1 MTKEINM
8 TKARRT
14 APRLA
19 AIGAILGVLLTT
31 PGLRAQGPSPS
42 CSLATLNGTYM
53 NSGTGT
59 MGGFSVAMGGKVTYD
74 GQGNGQATV
83 TQSVGGVI
91 SRNVSVSGVYTVNP
105 DCTGS
110 ETFGTT
116 NYDFVAA
123 PNGVEISWIVTNSY
137 DGALFIGRAVR
148 MDAHGDLHVTKECS
162 QYQGQAGGFCTITS
176 SNFPA
181 IKVGSKVVYEQD
193 QTANAAAGFFSTDV
207 FLDAGPGN
215 MAVGHCTLD
224 APSFGLCTFSNG
236 TGQFA
241 GFQARIDV
249 SPFTS
254 SPTEVNYHWDGTYS
268 FSPAPGS

>member
-1 MTKEINM
+1 MKT
-8 TKARRT
+8 AGRT
-14 APRLA
+14 APGFATL
-19 AIGAILGVLLTT
+19 GAILTLFLTT
-31 PGLRAQGPSPS
+31 SAVRAQAPPPQ
-42 CSLATLNGTYM
+42 CSQATLSGTYAV
-53 NSGTGT
+53 SGNGSTGG
-59 MGGFSVAMGGKVTYD
+59 MSVAMAGKITYD
-74 GQGNGQATV
+74 GHGTGQATF
-83 TQSVGGVI
+83 TQSMGSFI
-91 SRNVSVSGVYTVNP
+91 SRYAAVPGVYTVNT
-105 DCTGS
+105 DCTGT

-116 NYDFVAA
+116 NYDLVVT
-123 PNGVEISWIVTNSY
+123 PNGHEITWIVTNTSP
-137 DGALFIGRAVR
+137 GAVFTGRAVHL
-148 MDAHGDLHVTKECS
+148 DASGALHVTKECS
-162 QYQGQAGGFCTITS
+162 QYVGQAGGYCTITS
-176 SNFPA
+176 SNLAA
-181 IKVGSKVVYEQD
+181 IKVGSKVFYEQD